1 MTRKRRRKIGDYSS
15 TDAARADGILILTQ
29 IRDAKVLARFGDK
42 LYNVIFVMDVVLW
55 RRENMRN
62 MRRRCR
68 RTERE
73 RRERELFPLG
83 ANLITGAADARAR
96 CSCGGGYLCVHL
108 MRTTHPH
115 Q

>member
-15 TDAARADGILILTQ
+15 TDAAREDGILILTQ

-62 MRRRCR
+62 MRRRRR

-73 RRERELFPLG
+73 REKESSFRWEQ
-83 ANLITGAADARAR
+83 I
-96 CSCGGGYLCVHL
+96 
-108 MRTTHPH
+108 
-115 Q
+115 